1 MGAFV
6 VNWMQMNIR
15 GDRMK
20 RLLLLLACLLALCTG
35 VCAAEPVISEMKTD
49 CTLTGSSSCQVTQSF
64 TLEISGAQTQLRFP
78 LSAGAKKASVAGY
91 QTQKQTDGDCPVL
104 VLTDANGFTGTRS
117 FTVMYTISG
126 LASEADG
133 VQTLSLPLMSA
144 KWDYPISKYVFTVT
158 LPKPFESYP
167 AFTSG
172 YHGDVISDYIDLDV
186 SESRITGVIE
196 TGLKDHESLEM
207 TLTLDKSYF
216 SGAHT
221 TLSFGWAGTAIIL
234 LLLAL
239 AFLYWFSSLRSA
251 RVRVS
256 SRMLPPDAAL
266 PCDMPFLLAGGPIQF
281 NMLVCHWASLG
292 YLTIS
297 CGKNERVVLRRR
309 VDMGNER
316 RPAEVRL
323 FQMLF
328 SQGDVCEG
336 VSLLY
341 KRTAEKADEVLRR
354 YWVRR
359 MYRKTS
365 GNPLIMRALGILAGA
380 LTAAEA
386 ASPILPSGF
395 VRWLLLAVIFVL
407 GGVLF
412 AVIQYAP
419 AAYYQGKW
427 PLAGLAAG
435 VCGGASGNGAARRG
449 RSCDA
454 AGDRLRGA
462 DRRAD
467 APRRQAHRLWRRDR
481 RAGAWLPQV
490 PPARHAEPAAVP
502 AGAGQPVFLP
512 HPSVCRGDG
521 PRQEPC
527 PDARRHGAGAVRLV
541 PGRQACAAHGGRL
554 LFQPARGALSDGDVH
569 PKLMHT

>member
-1 MGAFV
+1 
-6 VNWMQMNIR
+6 
-15 GDRMK
+15 MK

-395 VRWLLLAVIFVL
+395 VRWLLLA
-407 GGVLF
+407 GVLISALGAVMDVAVSLAASLEELVLVNPNMGQKALLRSGLNIGKDMIGTMSNTLVF
-412 AVIQYAP
+412 AFAGGSLTTLLVLISYGTRPNQLLHSDYVALELAHGLCGTCAVILTV
-419 AAYYQGKW
+419 
-427 PLAGLAAG
+427 PLASLAAAI
-435 VCGGASGNGAARRG
+435 VFPQLKNSRIISVIHKRNFKKGAN
-449 RSCDA
+449 
-454 AGDRLRGA
+454 
-462 DRRAD
+462 
-467 APRRQAHRLWRRDR
+467 
-481 RAGAWLPQV
+481 V
-490 PPARHAEPAAVP
+490 
-502 AGAGQPVFLP
+502 
-512 HPSVCRGDG
+512 
-521 PRQEPC
+521 
-527 PDARRHGAGAVRLV
+527 
-541 PGRQACAAHGGRL
+541 
-554 LFQPARGALSDGDVH
+554 
-569 PKLMHT
+569 

>member
-6 VNWMQMNIR
+6 VNWVQMNIR

-266 PCDMPFLLAGGPIQF
+266 PCDMLFLLAGGPIQF

-336 VSLLY
+336 ASLLY
-341 KRTAEKADEVLRR
+341 KRTAEKADAVLRR
-354 YWVRR
+354 YWVRKL
-359 MYRKTS
+359 YRKSS
-365 GNPLIMRALGILAGA
+365 GNPLLARAFGLLAGA
-380 LTAAEA
+380 LAAAEA
-386 ASPILPSGF
+386 ASPLLPAGF
-395 VRWLLLAVIFVL
+395 VRWLLLIAAFLIGGALSAVIL
-407 GGVLF
+407 H
-412 AVIQYAP
+412 AP
-419 AAYYQGKW
+419 SAYYQGKKLFVALAALAAVALLTLAQFGEGLLAVLLVIVCLVLLGLLTLHGGRRTAFGDEIVTQAMSYRRFLRRVTQSQLLSRLAQDSQYFYRIL
-427 PLAGLAAG
+427 PYAEAIGLGAGLARTL
-435 VCGGASGNGAARRG
+435 GNTELEQ
-449 RSCDA
+449 CDWYQEQQPLPRTA
-454 AGDRLRGA
+454 AGFYSHL
-462 DRRAD
+462 
-467 APRRQAHRLWRRDR
+467 
-481 RAGAWLPQV
+481 
-490 PPARHAEPAAVP
+490 
-502 AGAGQPVFLP
+502 
-512 HPSVCRGDG
+512 
-521 PRQEPC
+521 QE
-527 PDARRHGAGAVRLV
+527 ALA
-541 PGRQACAAHGGRL
+541 L
-554 LFQPARGALSDGDVH
+554 LELSIR
-569 PKLMHT
+569 K

>member
-1 MGAFV
+1 
-6 VNWMQMNIR
+6 
-15 GDRMK
+15 MK
-20 RLLLLLACLLALCTG
+20 RLLRLLLLLAWLLALCTG

-49 CTLTGSSSCQVTQSF
+49 CTLTGSGSCQVTQSF

-78 LSAGAKKASVAGY
+78 LSPGAKKASVAGY

-186 SESRITGVIE
+186 SESRITGVIA
-196 TGLKDHESLEM
+196 TGLKDHESLDM

-221 TLSFGWAGTAIIL
+221 TLSFGWVGTAIIL

-297 CGKNERVVLRRR
+297 CGKNDRVVLRRR

-328 SQGDVCEG
+328 SQGDACEG
-336 VSLLY
+336 ASLLY

-354 YWVRR
+354 CWVRR

-365 GNPLIMRALGILAGA
+365 GNPLIMRALGVLAGA

-395 VRWLLLAVIFVL
+395 VRWLLLVVIFVL

-419 AAYYQGKW
+419 AAHYQVKW
-427 PLAGLAAG
+427 AMVALAA
-435 VCGGASGNGAARRG
+435 
-449 RSCDA
+449 
-454 AGDRLRGA
+454 
-462 DRRAD
+462 
-467 APRRQAHRLWRRDR
+467 
-481 RAGAWLPQV
+481 
-490 PPARHAEPAAVP
+490 
-502 AGAGQPVFLP
+502 
-512 HPSVCRGDG
+512 
-521 PRQEPC
+521 
-527 PDARRHGAGAVRLV
+527 
-541 PGRQACAAHGGRL
+541 ACAAALLAMAQLGEGVLAVLLVIACEVLIGVLTLHGGRRTAFGDEIVAQAL
-554 LFQPARGALSDGDVH
+554 GYRKFLRRVTQSQLQARLAQDSQYFYRILPYAEAMGLGRSLARRLGDTALEQCDWYQGAKPAQRTAAGFYDSLREALS
-569 PKLMHT
+569 LMEMSIRT